1 MSRLSQPPQPP
12 SWHGPHPDPH
22 PHPHPGPYGQPE
34 PPRRSHGVRRGDS
47 AAVAFVLSMCRAIR
61 RIPLIPGGITL
72 SARHRR
78 RRGGG
83 PAFAPAAVRSAVLV
97 VVLSL
102 GLLGA
107 ADAAGALSKRDSG
120 GRVAGPVFGDVA
132 DIEVG
137 DCFDTEE
144 ELKTEDVDGKAPPS
158 VDTVPCTG
166 PHQSEAYAVFDLK
179 DGPYPGKEKIIAIA
193 DKRCAGKEFTDYVGD
208 DAKLPKTMEIYYY
221 YPTSEGWSSD
231 DHEVTCFLGDTSGS
245 STGSVRATG
254 S

>member
-22 PHPHPGPYGQPE
+22 PRPGPYGQPE
-34 PPRRSHGVRRGDS
+34 RPHRSHGVRRGRS
-47 AAVAFVLSMCRAIR
+47 AAVALVLSMCRALR
-61 RIPLIPGGITL
+61 RIPLILGGATL
-72 SARHRR
+72 TARHRR
-78 RRGGG
+78 RRGRG
-83 PAFAPAAVRSAVLV
+83 PALAPAAVHSAVLV
-97 VVLSL
+97 VVLAL

-107 ADAAGALSKRDSG
+107 ADGAGALSKRDSG
-120 GRVAGPVFGDVA
+120 GRVTGPVFGDVA

-144 ELKTEDVDGKAPPS
+144 ELKTEDVEGEAPPS
-158 VDTVPCTG
+158 VDTVPCTE
-166 PHQSEAYAVFDLK
+166 PHQSEAYAVFDLQ
-179 DGPYPGKEKIIAIA
+179 DGPYPGKEKITVIA

-208 DAKLPKTMEIYYY
+208 EAKLPETMQIYYY

-231 DHEVTCFLGDTSGS
+231 DREVTCFLGDTSGP